1 MINRRD
7 LIKTAGILGSSS
19 LVAAPAMAALA
30 FTPEEKKKSLKKK
43 FSFCFNSS
51 TIRGQKIGI
60 EKEVELV
67 SKAGYQG
74 IEVWVPVLNE
84 YKKSGK
90 SIKDLA
96 KKIKD
101 SGLQVQ
107 DAIGF
112 AQWIHEDNQVRAK
125 ALEQAKEEMDMLV
138 ELGCHRIAAPPAG
151 ATDKEVPSYDA
162 VAERFRAL
170 VEIGVQH
177 GVIPQLELWGFSK
190 TLYKLSQ
197 LMYVAAQCGHPQTR
211 LLTDVYH
218 LYKGGSDLDAMKL
231 IAPEAI
237 EIFHMNDYLASS
249 NPATITDADRIYPG
263 DGATPMS
270 KILLDLVRHRDKV
283 ILSLELFNPNY
294 YKLDAA
300 TVINTGLEKMKK
312 LVENI

>member
-19 LVAAPAMAALA
+19 LVAAPALAL
-30 FTPEEKKKSLKKK
+30 TPAEEKKSLKKK

-60 EKEVELV
+60 EKEIELV

-90 SIKDLA
+90 PIKDLS
-96 KKIKD
+96 KKLKD

-112 AQWIHEDNQVRAK
+112 AQWIHEDNQIRAK

-138 ELGCHRIAAPPAG
+138 ELGCHRIAAPPSG

-162 VAERFRAL
+162 VAERFRDL
-170 VEIGVQH
+170 VEIGVKH

-300 TVINTGLEKMKK
+300 MVINTGLEKMKK

>member
-19 LVAAPAMAALA
+19 LVAAPALAALA
-30 FTPEEKKKSLKKK
+30 LTPVEEIKSLKKK

-60 EKEVELV
+60 EKEIELV
-67 SKAGYQG
+67 SKAGYHG

-90 SIKDLA
+90 SIKDLS

-112 AQWIHEDNQVRAK
+112 AQWIHEDNQIRTK

-162 VAERFRAL
+162 VAERFRDL

-249 NPATITDADRIYPG
+249 SPATITDADRIYPG

-270 KILLDLVRHRDKV
+270 KILTDLVRHRDKV